1 MFSISSINKNVLNYL
16 YNCTTLFCKHLQTIG
31 YIVNF
36 NIFGLSNSSLG
47 LIYLIMESKRQQ
59 KFAGVIQEDLA
70 AIFQREGM
78 TFLPN
83 TLVTITKVRV
93 TPDLALARVFLS
105 FFNNTNTQVALQTI
119 KLHASEI
126 RYKLGARIKDQV
138 RIIPQLEFFI
148 DDTSEYVE
156 RMDKIFDKIHKEESS
171 SDNE

>member
-1 MFSISSINKNVLNYL
+1 
-16 YNCTTLFCKHLQTIG
+16 
-31 YIVNF
+31 
-36 NIFGLSNSSLG
+36 
-47 LIYLIMESKRQQ
+47 MESKRQQ

-78 TFLPN
+78 NYLPN

-93 TPDLALARVFLS
+93 TPDLAIARIFLS
-105 FFNNTNTQVALQTI
+105 FFGNTTNLQQSLANI

-156 RMDKIFDKIHKEESS
+156 RMDKIFDKISKEERQP
-171 SDNE
+171 DTEE